1 MERPGLPRVV
11 KVERI
16 RQSGGRTFVFDD
28 EDLDHGGRLL
38 QCEMCEERSGFEIR
52 LEWHRGGAD
61 DGSFRLEREKGGHCS
76 PRFSFRHGAP
86 PYLGCGTMLRR
97 MGRS

>member
-28 EDLDHGGRLL
+28 EDLDHVGWLL
-38 QCEMCEERSGFEIR
+38 QCEMCEERSGFEIW
-52 LEWHRGGAD
+52 LEWHRARRRTARSD
-61 DGSFRLEREKGGHCS
+61 SSAKKGGHCC
-76 PRFSFRHGAP
+76 PPFSFRYGVP
-86 PYLGCGTMLRR
+86 PYFGCGMMLRR
-97 MGRS
+97 M